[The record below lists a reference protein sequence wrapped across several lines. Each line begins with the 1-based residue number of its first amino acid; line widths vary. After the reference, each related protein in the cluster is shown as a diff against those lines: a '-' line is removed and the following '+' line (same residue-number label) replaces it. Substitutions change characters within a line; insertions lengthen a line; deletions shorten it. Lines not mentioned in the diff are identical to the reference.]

1 MKLIDGIKK
10 QKEYKG
16 EICRSY
22 TFRILHYKIKF
33 ISFDY
38 SNCGPPLSA
47 QFYNNCPNNAP
58 NNATISTMIDG
69 ILVKN
74 MIIFFFQIVIL
85 FLSGKAQLKETVRN
99 VKLAV
104 E

>member
-1 MKLIDGIKK
+1 
-10 QKEYKG
+10 
-16 EICRSY
+16 
-22 TFRILHYKIKF
+22 
-33 ISFDY
+33 
-38 SNCGPPLSA
+38 
-47 QFYNNCPNNAP
+47 
-58 NNATISTMIDG
+58 MIDG